1 MCESNAYI
9 VDSDGREQLLMENV
23 DYLRPKGD
31 ELLLRNL
38 FGEEKIVRANIKEM
52 DLTAQRIM
60 LEYV

>member
-1 MCESNAYI
+1 MCESNAYV

-23 DYLRPKGD
+23 DYLRPNGD

-38 FGEEKIVRANIKEM
+38 FGEEKVVRANIKEM